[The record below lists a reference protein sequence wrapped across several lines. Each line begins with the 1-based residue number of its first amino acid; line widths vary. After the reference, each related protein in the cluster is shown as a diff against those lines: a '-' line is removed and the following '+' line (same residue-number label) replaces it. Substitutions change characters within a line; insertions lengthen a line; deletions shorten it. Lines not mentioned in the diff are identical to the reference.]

1 MVKERGT
8 KMREVRLEKNQM
20 LTVTIEDLT
29 HDGSGVAKIEGYP
42 LFIKD
47 ALPGEE
53 VRVKVVKVNK
63 KFGFARIEKIEK
75 KSLNRVTPPCPVYH
89 KCGGC
94 QLQHLSYEGQ
104 LLFKKNQVEQ
114 LIRRVGKLETEVLP
128 TIGMA
133 KPFRYRNKSQ
143 VPVGYV
149 NGKLGAGF
157 YQKRSHDIIDMD
169 TCLIQD
175 EKSDAAIQEARA
187 VFAEFYT
194 EPYNEVT
201 HHGDLRHIMTRVG
214 KSSGE
219 LMLVLI
225 TRTLDFPNKPA
236 IVEQLKKRVSGVTSI
251 VQNVNP
257 NKTNVILGDKT
268 VTLFG
273 PDTITDSIHGIQFAI
288 SARSF
293 YQVNPEQTEILYQ
306 KALDA
311 ADLTGNETVIDA
323 YCGIGSI
330 SLCLAQKAKHVYG
343 VEIVDQAIHDARKNA
358 KLNQIENVT
367 FEIGK
372 AEEVIPAWY
381 KKGIRAD
388 VLVVDPPRKGCD
400 EKLLATILKMQPK
413 KVVYVSCDPATLAR
427 DLRILNEGGYSVSAV
442 QPVDMFPMTTHIEN
456 LVALELK

>member
-1 MVKERGT
+1 MPNEMLK
-8 KMREVRLEKNQM
+8 KNQI
-20 LTVTIEDLT
+20 LSVTIEDLT
-29 HDGSGVAKIEGYP
+29 HDGSGIAKIDGYP
-42 LFIKD
+42 LFIPA

-63 KFGFARIEKIEK
+63 KYGFGRIESFEK
-75 KSLNRVTPPCPVYH
+75 ESPERVTPPCPVYQ

-104 LLFKKNQVEQ
+104 LLFKRRQVEQ
-114 LIRRVGKLETEVLP
+114 LMKRVGKLETEVLP

-194 EPYNEVT
+194 EPYNEAT
-201 HHGDLRHIMTRVG
+201 HQGDLRHIMTRVG
-214 KSSGE
+214 KTSGE

-236 IVEQLKKRVSGVTSI
+236 ILEQLKKRVQGVTSI
-251 VQNVNP
+251 VQNINA

-268 VTLFG
+268 VTLYG
-273 PDTITDSIHGIQFAI
+273 PNTITDTIHGIQFAI

-293 YQVNPEQTEILYQ
+293 YQVNPEQTEVLYQ

-311 ADLTGNETVIDA
+311 ANLTGNETVIDA

-330 SLCLAQKAKHVYG
+330 SLCLAKKARHVYG
-343 VEIVDQAIHDARKNA
+343 VEIVNQAILDARANA

-367 FEIGK
+367 FETGK
-372 AEEVIPAWY
+372 AEDVIPNWY
-381 KKGIRAD
+381 KNGITAD

-400 EKLLATILKMQPK
+400 EKLLATILKMKPK

-427 DLRILNEGGYSVSAV
+427 DLRILNEGGYKVSAV

-456 LVALELK
+456 VVSLEL

>member
-1 MVKERGT
+1 MPNEMLK
-8 KMREVRLEKNQM
+8 KNQI
-20 LTVTIEDLT
+20 LSVTIEDLT
-29 HDGSGVAKIEGYP
+29 HDGSGIAKIDGYP
-42 LFIKD
+42 LFIPA

-63 KFGFARIEKIEK
+63 KYGFGRIESFEK
-75 KSLNRVTPPCPVYH
+75 ESPERVTPPCPVYQ

-104 LLFKKNQVEQ
+104 LLFKRRQVEQ
-114 LIRRVGKLETEVLP
+114 LMKRVGKLETEVLP

-201 HHGDLRHIMTRVG
+201 HQGDLRHIMTRVG
-214 KSSGE
+214 KTSGE

-236 IVEQLKKRVSGVTSI
+236 ILEQLKKRVQSVTSI
-251 VQNVNP
+251 VQNINA

-268 VTLFG
+268 VTLYG
-273 PDTITDSIHGIQFAI
+273 PNTITDTIHGIQFAI

-293 YQVNPEQTEILYQ
+293 YQVNPEQTEVLYQ

-311 ADLTGNETVIDA
+311 ANLTGNETVIDA

-330 SLCLAQKAKHVYG
+330 SLCLAKKARHVYG
-343 VEIVDQAIHDARKNA
+343 VEIVNQAILDARANA

-367 FEIGK
+367 FETGK
-372 AEEVIPAWY
+372 AEDVIPNWY
-381 KKGIRAD
+381 KNGITAD

-400 EKLLATILKMQPK
+400 EKLLATILKMKPK

-427 DLRILNEGGYSVSAV
+427 DLRILNEGGYKVSAV

-456 LVALELK
+456 VVSLEL

>member
-1 MVKERGT
+1 MPNEMLK
-8 KMREVRLEKNQM
+8 KNQI
-20 LTVTIEDLT
+20 LSVTIEDLT
-29 HDGSGVAKIEGYP
+29 HDGSGIAKIDGYP
-42 LFIKD
+42 LFIPA

-63 KFGFARIEKIEK
+63 KYGFGRIESFEK
-75 KSLNRVTPPCPVYH
+75 ESPERVTPPCPVYQ

-104 LLFKKNQVEQ
+104 LLFKRRQVEQ
-114 LIRRVGKLETEVLP
+114 LMKRVSKLETEVLP

-201 HHGDLRHIMTRVG
+201 HQGDLRHIMTRVG
-214 KSSGE
+214 KTSGE

-236 IVEQLKKRVSGVTSI
+236 ILEQLKKRVQGVTSI
-251 VQNVNP
+251 VQNINA

-268 VTLFG
+268 VTLYG
-273 PDTITDSIHGIQFAI
+273 PNTITDTIHGIQFAI

-293 YQVNPEQTEILYQ
+293 YQVNPEQTEVLYQ

-311 ADLTGNETVIDA
+311 ANLTGNETVIDA

-330 SLCLAQKAKHVYG
+330 SLCLAKKARHVYG
-343 VEIVDQAIHDARKNA
+343 VEIVNQAILDARANA

-367 FEIGK
+367 FETGK
-372 AEEVIPAWY
+372 AEDVIPNWY
-381 KKGIRAD
+381 KNGITAD

-400 EKLLATILKMQPK
+400 EKLLATILKMKPK

-427 DLRILNEGGYSVSAV
+427 DLRILNEGGYKVSAV

-456 LVALELK
+456 VVSLEL

>member
-1 MVKERGT
+1 MPNEMLK
-8 KMREVRLEKNQM
+8 KNQI
-20 LTVTIEDLT
+20 LSVTIEDLT
-29 HDGSGVAKIEGYP
+29 HDGSGIAKIDGYP
-42 LFIKD
+42 LFIPA

-63 KFGFARIEKIEK
+63 KYGFGRIESFEK
-75 KSLNRVTPPCPVYH
+75 ESPERVTPPCPVYQ

-104 LLFKKNQVEQ
+104 LLFKRRQVEQ
-114 LIRRVGKLETEVLP
+114 LMKRVGKLETEVLP

-201 HHGDLRHIMTRVG
+201 HQGDLRHIMTRVG
-214 KSSGE
+214 KTSGE

-236 IVEQLKKRVSGVTSI
+236 ILEQLKKRVQGVTSI
-251 VQNVNP
+251 VQNINA

-268 VTLFG
+268 VTLYG
-273 PDTITDSIHGIQFAI
+273 PNTITDTIHGIQFAI

-293 YQVNPEQTEILYQ
+293 YQVNPEQTEVLYQ

-311 ADLTGNETVIDA
+311 ANLTGNETVIDA

-330 SLCLAQKAKHVYG
+330 SLCLAKKARHVYG
-343 VEIVDQAIHDARKNA
+343 VEIVNQAILDARANA

-367 FEIGK
+367 FETGK
-372 AEEVIPAWY
+372 AEDVIPNWY
-381 KKGIRAD
+381 KNGITAD

-400 EKLLATILKMQPK
+400 EKLLATILKMKPK

-427 DLRILNEGGYSVSAV
+427 DLRILNEGGYKVSAV

-456 LVALELK
+456 VVSLEL